1 MFMALREATNHM
13 THRSN
18 SCPNTPAI
26 PKSIPL
32 LPTELWLQI
41 LEHDDPKHLWLTVRN
56 VSKMYKDRV
65 ERLFTSVHLHKLRIA
80 LSLPRRDPAT
90 SKLKWRGDPIPGSQL
105 VMAYGQL
112 SEDGTRVRM
121 ESPKVVKDRGS
132 NRTLEELKDAGT
144 LPKERLEEAP
154 TNVNMSAHPMAALT
168 IKLPVHVDWD
178 EGQKIW
184 VWEIE
189 WRKVLS
195 RFYEAKDKQS
205 KRWPTPTSDVV
216 PHGAARPVRGRVV

>member
-1 MFMALREATNHM
+1 MFMALREATNRM
-13 THRSN
+13 THHLN
-18 SCPNTPAI
+18 SRLNTSAI

-65 ERLFTSVHLHKLRIA
+65 ERLFTSVYLHKLRIA

-90 SKLKWRGDPIPGSQL
+90 SKLKWRGDPIPNSQL

-112 SEDGTRVRM
+112 NEDGTRVRM
-121 ESPKVVKDRGS
+121 ESPKMVKDRSS

-216 PHGAARPVRGRVV
+216 PHGVARPVRGRVV